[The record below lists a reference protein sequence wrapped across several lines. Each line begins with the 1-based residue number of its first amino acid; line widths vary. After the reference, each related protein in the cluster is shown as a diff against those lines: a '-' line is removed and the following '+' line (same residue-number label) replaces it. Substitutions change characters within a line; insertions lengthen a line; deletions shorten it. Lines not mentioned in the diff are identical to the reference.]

1 MFFSHR
7 IWEVGI
13 SAIIHEVIEITFNI
27 NVHATSLHK
36 EKSRKNKNINTM
48 VELFTKIKYTS
59 DKKVCAD
66 FCAPM
71 CNKYS

>member
-1 MFFSHR
+1 MNNR
-7 IWEVGI
+7 
-13 SAIIHEVIEITFNI
+13 AYLIIIY
-27 NVHATSLHK
+27 LK
-36 EKSRKNKNINTM
+36 
-48 VELFTKIKYTS
+48 KIMDSCGSVFGSMILTS